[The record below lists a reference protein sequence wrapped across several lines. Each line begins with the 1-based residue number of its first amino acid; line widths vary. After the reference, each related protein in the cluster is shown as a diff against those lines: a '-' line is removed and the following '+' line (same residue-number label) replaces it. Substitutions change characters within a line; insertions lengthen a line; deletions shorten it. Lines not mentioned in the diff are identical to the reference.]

1 VLLGGIA
8 LGLIA
13 GLLAGGSIS
22 NLVSVRLRWMGAIFG
37 ALLVRY
43 GTELLISRG
52 VEVVDALRLTLFGG
66 ALGLLLAALW
76 ANRRQPGMSLAFV
89 GILSNTLAIVAN
101 GGRMPI
107 LVQSLEAVGLTPA
120 DANTPFHTI
129 LRATDANFLRQLG
142 PLTDIIPVPLVQDVA
157 SIGDVFLGIGL
168 AFFLFA
174 TVVRAPDEPDELDET
189 LVHRRL
195 VGLARTSRLPTSA
208 GATASLGP
216 RLRPETGLAPSLA
229 ESATLQRPTF
239 LGGDSP
245 AFPSPALAPL
255 GREPFGSAPAAASAG
270 AGAVAFPRPG
280 VRRGPTALE
289 RARRHPYVRLAL
301 NSSFSSLWTGN
312 LISLFGDRVHQVA
325 LAFLFYGI
333 TGSPIA
339 IAATFIAA
347 TLPNL
352 LLGPIAGT
360 LVDRWDQKDV
370 LIVSDVLRAA
380 VVLLI
385 PVGAIINV
393 FLVYPLVFGVT
404 TISIFFRPAKDAV
417 MPRIVPEDQLTAAN
431 SVRWLGETMADI
443 IGYPLAG
450 LFATFLGSAL
460 PLAFWFDAATYLASA
475 ILVASIVIPPAERS
489 AHSAAGEGLRAE
501 LMAGW
506 RFLRH
511 EEVLLTNTLQG
522 VAGQVTAGV
531 ALVITPIYAATV
543 IAPHGGPDEKTAYA
557 LLETAI
563 GVGNLLGGLVIG
575 LMAARLAK
583 GRLVIAG
590 YVLYGACTIGLG
602 LVGALPAALGL
613 MAGAGIANMV
623 YLIPS
628 QTLFQQRTPA
638 DMMGRVVG
646 FRFAAVFGAMT
657 LAMGAGGILATV
669 IGVQTTFVAFGFV
682 TLVAGLGG
690 LLVRAVREA

>member
-1 VLLGGIA
+1 MLLGGIA

-13 GLLAGGSIS
+13 GLLAGGSVS
-22 NLVSVRLRWMGAIFG
+22 NLVSVRLRWMGAIFA

-52 VEVVDALRLTLFGG
+52 VEIVDALRLPLFGG

-107 LVQSLEAVGLTPA
+107 LLQSLQAVGLSA
-120 DANTPFHTI
+120 DDANTPFHTI

-157 SIGDVFLGIGL
+157 SIGDVFLGLGL

-189 LVHRRL
+189 VVRRRL

-245 AFPSPALAPL
+245 GFPSPALAPI
-255 GREPFGSAPAAASAG
+255 GDAPFASASAAASAG
-270 AGAVAFPRPG
+270 AVVAFPLPG
-280 VRRGPTALE
+280 VRRRPTALE

-325 LAFLFYGI
+325 LAFLVYGI
-333 TGSPIA
+333 TGSPVA

-360 LVDRWDQKDV
+360 LVDRWNQKDV

-417 MPRIVPEDQLTAAN
+417 MPRIVPDDQLTAAN

-443 IGYPLAG
+443 VGYPLAG

-489 AHSAAGEGLRAE
+489 EQSAAGEGLRAE

-506 RFLRH
+506 RFLRR
-511 EEVLLTNTLQG
+511 EQVLLTNTLQG

-563 GVGNLLGGLVIG
+563 GIGNLLGGLVIG

-590 YVLYGACTIGLG
+590 YILYGLCTIGLG
-602 LVGALPAALGL
+602 VVGALPAALGL

-657 LAMGAGGILATV
+657 LAMGAGGILAAL
-669 IGVQTTFVAFGFV
+669 IGVQVTFVVFGVV
-682 TLVAGLGG
+682 TLAAGLGG
-690 LLVRAVREA
+690 LLVRSAREA